1 MLLLVG
7 VGGFFG
13 AILRAVITQIC
24 FKILPYTLPFGT
36 LFVNVMGGFLIGV
49 FMTLSDKFV
58 INSELR
64 SLLVTGFLG
73 ALTTFSTFA
82 YENILLLQSG
92 NFTSFGLNVILNVS
106 LSVLACYAGV
116 LIANL

>member
-24 FKILPYTLPFGT
+24 FKILPQTLPFGT